1 MFLKFQ
7 FTYDLNQIK
16 TIPLSLATQNYQE
29 KKYIILKIIILKTT
43 TLTNLRTLVLIKKI
57 ANDTQQLKNALL
69 YE

>member
-7 FTYDLNQIK
+7 FTLDLNQIK
-16 TIPLSLATQNYQE
+16 TIPLSLARRNYQE

-43 TLTNLRTLVLIKKI
+43 TLTNLRTLVLIKKM